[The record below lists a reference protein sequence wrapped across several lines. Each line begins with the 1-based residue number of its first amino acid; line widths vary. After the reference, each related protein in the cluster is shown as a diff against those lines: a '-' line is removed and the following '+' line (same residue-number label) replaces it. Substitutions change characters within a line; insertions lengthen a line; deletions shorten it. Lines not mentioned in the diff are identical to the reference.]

1 MTKPDAKPDDYA
13 AREAAALQALAMSVW
28 TDATASL
35 EDREAAKK
43 RLLGGSDESPADC
56 SALTPLELDQL
67 LRLLAKIHPPGPGEH
82 VPPEAPEPTLLG
94 RCHLA
99 EQALRKAM
107 RTAQTAWEAVQAL
120 RAETGQPPPNNV
132 YTFTRTVMP
141 VPDELPAAQVTTPAP
156 IAATPAPAQVD
167 TEQVVAKLVADAKA
181 KDDFHRILLHRR

>member
-13 AREAAALQALAMSVW
+13 AREAAALQALAMSTW

-43 RLLGGSDESPADC
+43 RLLGGSDESPSDC

-67 LRLLAKIHPPGPGEH
+67 IRLMAKIHPPGPGEH
-82 VPPEAPEPTLLG
+82 VPPEAPPPTLLG
-94 RCHLA
+94 RCHAA
-99 EQALRKAM
+99 EVALTEAM
-107 RTAQTAWEAVQAL
+107 RVAQAAWEALQAL
-120 RAETGQPPPNNV
+120 RAETGQPPPASV
-132 YTFTRTVMP
+132 YAFVRTMTA

-156 IAATPAPAQVD
+156 IAATPAPAEVD